1 MMKNSIRIDF
11 ENGQLIMDRTFAKK
25 ATIPTSEEYKELQ
38 RVRKDY
44 PLYRVVRRKI
54 RTNPQKETYAGLTY
68 HYMENY
74 ISSHETAENLDAVMA
89 EYQELRLI
97 AQCHGKGRRYPTIKK
112 WFLKKYPAVAEFGVE
127 KKVKDLPATDTNSGY
142 ELLLPPLSD
151 ANLKTDSS
159 KSAA

>member
-1 MMKNSIRIDF
+1 MKNSIRIDF

-68 HYMENY
+68 AYMERY
-74 ISSHETAENLDAVMA
+74 IFAHESVENVKEVML
-89 EYQELRLI
+89 EYNELRLI
-97 AQCHGKGRRYPTIKK
+97 SQCHGKGRRYPAIKK
-112 WFLKKYPAVAEFGVE
+112 WFLEKYPAVAEFGIE
-127 KKVKDLPATDTNSGY
+127 KKEKILPTTEKDSCYEDAISPLTETKPRTEAAKPA
-142 ELLLPPLSD
+142 
-151 ANLKTDSS
+151 A
-159 KSAA
+159 

>member
-1 MMKNSIRIDF
+1 MKNPLRIDF
-11 ENGQLIMDRTFAKK
+11 ENGLLIMDRTFAKK

-112 WFLKKYPAVAEFGVE
+112 WFLKKYPAVAEFGIE
-127 KKVKDLPATDTNSGY
+127 KQAEDHPATNLNTGY
-142 ELLLPPLSD
+142 ELILPPLS
-151 ANLKTDSS
+151 ATNPKTDST
-159 KSAA
+159 KSVA